1 MGRKGKFWTKNI
13 KSHKSRKVIWHTW
26 QSVER
31 PLHWRRGE
39 SLQKLKVNGGQM
51 CENGLAEASL
61 GYIEWI
67 VVLSLETF
75 PQLECS
81 NMSVG
86 SPPLTPPCRCL
97 LGLANRHHAI
107 IHKSAHLYLLI
118 QSAKIYVTLHLHVQ
132 PSPSWYPLGFA
143 WWSASNGCGL
153 IYVLSTSQSINT
165 PGSEC
170 IYFCTTIANPK
181 QIREATFRGQLFI
194 CIISNPTSRNI
205 KKPIWTFEHVI
216 DFRQQ
221 EWLGWLGGLIFRLLN
236 IWLFESR
243 ETAPL
248 GKIKKLK
255 TFMRKR
261 RIGVEEQAHKP
272 FVLLITHLLKGLS
285 DWTMARHISCPGA

>member
-39 SLQKLKVNGGQM
+39 SLQKLKVIGGQM
-51 CENGLAEASL
+51 RENGFAQASL
-61 GYIEWI
+61 GHNIEWI

-107 IHKSAHLYLLI
+107 IHKSAHLYLII
-118 QSAKIYVTLHLHVQ
+118 QSAKIYASLHLHVQ
-132 PSPSWYPLGFA
+132 PPPSWYPLGFA

-153 IYVLSTSQSINT
+153 IYVLSTSQPINT
-165 PGSEC
+165 PG
-170 IYFCTTIANPK
+170 
-181 QIREATFRGQLFI
+181 
-194 CIISNPTSRNI
+194 
-205 KKPIWTFEHVI
+205 
-216 DFRQQ
+216 
-221 EWLGWLGGLIFRLLN
+221 
-236 IWLFESR
+236 
-243 ETAPL
+243 
-248 GKIKKLK
+248 
-255 TFMRKR
+255 
-261 RIGVEEQAHKP
+261 
-272 FVLLITHLLKGLS
+272 
-285 DWTMARHISCPGA
+285 